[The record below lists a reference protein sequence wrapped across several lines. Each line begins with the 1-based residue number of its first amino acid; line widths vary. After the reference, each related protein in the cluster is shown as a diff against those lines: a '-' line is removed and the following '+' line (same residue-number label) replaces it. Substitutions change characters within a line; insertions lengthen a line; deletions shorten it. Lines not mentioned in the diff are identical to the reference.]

1 LREAVL
7 NALTHRNYFDPG
19 YVQIFI
25 FPDRIS
31 VRNPG
36 AFPYGV
42 TPENPIHRPRNP
54 MISTLMYELGYV
66 EKYGSGIKRIIA
78 EVKQN
83 NLVHVNYD
91 EYVFY
96 TEITFTRKSEI
107 PGVDETDRRILDLLR
122 SVHKSS
128 ELSEA
133 LGVSIPTV
141 VKRLNRLASAGVVVK
156 KGRGKNT
163 YYILPS

>member
-1 LREAVL
+1 MKLSVL
-7 NALTHRNYFDPG
+7 VLWGLNRFSVHGRLPRRRDLSPSFASELALVFSHLATRN
-19 YVQIFI
+19 
-25 FPDRIS
+25 R
-31 VRNPG
+31 
-36 AFPYGV
+36 
-42 TPENPIHRPRNP
+42 
-54 MISTLMYELGYV
+54 ELGTRKKV
-66 EKYGSGIKRIIA
+66 S
-78 EVKQN
+78 VP
-83 NLVHVNYD
+83 
-91 EYVFY
+91 VFLRNRKLG
-96 TEITFTRKSEI
+96 TKKGVCPGFFSRKSEI